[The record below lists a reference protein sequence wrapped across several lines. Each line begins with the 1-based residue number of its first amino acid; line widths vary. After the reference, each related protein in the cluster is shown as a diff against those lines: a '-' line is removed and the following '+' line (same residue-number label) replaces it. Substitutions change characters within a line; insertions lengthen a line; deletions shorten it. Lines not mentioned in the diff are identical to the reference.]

1 MLLLLRGG
9 SNPPEGELSEDG
21 GYKPAPVSGV
31 QAKVAVQ
38 RTATFQPSFLAL
50 ERLAHYVAPRYTER
64 TEGCPEQ
71 HYRGTTVRNTR
82 GGTWAKERPPGKAV
96 ILPGQ

>member
-1 MLLLLRGG
+1 VLLLLRGG

-50 ERLAHYVAPRYTER
+50 ERLAHYVAPR
-64 TEGCPEQ
+64 
-71 HYRGTTVRNTR
+71 
-82 GGTWAKERPPGKAV
+82 
-96 ILPGQ
+96 